1 MNTGSI
7 PPPGPLTY
15 EGQVAIPS
23 INRTFP
29 PQSTFNKFPVPCFW
43 IDTLA
48 KNAYIQVAKPL
59 GVADWVLL
67 GGSPGALNTITTPDA
82 VVVVPVAA
90 NITFINGSGMNI
102 TGSGS
107 TITFNSSGTVSQ
119 MFTTDS
125 GDAVPILDVIKILGT
140 SVQGV
145 STSGSTNIV
154 TITNADWTTAQKGVG
169 VLADNAQAIAGSG
182 TTQAVTPASLAAKLG
197 TQTNH
202 SLMVAKGT
210 NAAFASLG
218 VATNGA
224 IPIGSTGA
232 DPVLGNIT
240 SSDGTLTVT
249 NGAGTIDVKNGLPIA
264 FVAKITTTKANVTG
278 DNTFYTI
285 IWDTIEQDNTGGAYN
300 TGTGIFTAPTAG
312 YYMLAACA
320 VVTPISVSHTSGK
333 FIFLINGSNQTDS
346 FRANYYAM
354 SDGGNLGVSLS
365 TVYYLNATDTVRV
378 ILQVGGGA
386 KTVGIV
392 GTTAEIND
400 VSHFSC
406 VRL

>member
-67 GGSPGALNTITTPDA
+67 GGSPGSLNTITTPDS

-125 GDAVPILDVIKILGT
+125 GSAVPLLDVIKILGT
-140 SVQGV
+140 STQGS
-145 STSGSTNIV
+145 STSGSGNTV
-154 TITNADWTTAQKGVG
+154 TITNADWTTSQKGVG
-169 VLADNAQAIAGSG
+169 VLSDNAQSIAGTG

-240 SSDGTLTVT
+240 STDGTLTVT
-249 NGAGTIDVKNGLPIA
+249 NGAGTIDIKNGLPIA
-264 FVAKITTTKANVTG
+264 FVAGISATQSNVTG
-278 DNTFYTI
+278 DLTFYTV
-285 IWDTIEQDNTGGAYN
+285 IWDTIGHDNTGGAYN
-300 TGTGIFTAPTAG
+300 NSTGIFTASTAG
-312 YYMLAACA
+312 YYM
-320 VVTPISVSHTSGK
+320 ISSCILITDLNASHTVGK
-333 FIFLINGSNQTDS
+333 FVLLINGTNQTDS
-346 FRANYYAM
+346 FRANYFAM
-354 SDGGNLGVSLS
+354 SDGGNLGMSLS
-365 TVYYLNATDTVRV
+365 TVYYLNAADNVRV
-378 ILQVGGGA
+378 ILQVGTGT
-386 KTVGIV
+386 KTVDIL
-392 GTTAEIND
+392 GTTSQTSD
-400 VSHFSC
+400 VSHFAC